1 MRSLFS
7 TTNLKSGLLAFGLA
21 AAVSIPS
28 FAAPL
33 TMPSPAVPQNTALP
47 GITQVRASWAGGGG
61 HGGAIWRHHGGW
73 HGGGWHGGGR
83 WHGGGWRGGGWH
95 GGGWYGG
102 DYWAPGLLFGLG
114 AGLPYYDYYYD
125 PGYYAPGYYYAPR
138 RVYHRVYR
146 GGDAHVR
153 WCYAH
158 YRSYR
163 ASDNTFQPN
172 HGPRRQCVSPY

>member
-73 HGGGWHGGGR
+73 HGGGWHGGG
-83 WHGGGWRGGGWH
+83 GGAARRKE
-95 GGGWYGG
+95 
-102 DYWAPGLLFGLG
+102 L
-114 AGLPYYDYYYD
+114 
-125 PGYYAPGYYYAPR
+125 PGYGSPAGIASPRGRPECIIPARTNRPGRGRRTVVGFPSEAAP
-138 RVYHRVYR
+138 
-146 GGDAHVR
+146 
-153 WCYAH
+153 
-158 YRSYR
+158 
-163 ASDNTFQPN
+163 
-172 HGPRRQCVSPY
+172 